1 MNAAQLNQ
9 QKDYPNFPE
18 LSAIDLS
25 LTDARTI
32 LTLQAIRT
40 QGGFPIFPGLQQS
53 NWGRTWG
60 SEKSEHFGVDRLSTA
75 GDVFPARGHVM
86 RFWTLCQEQ
95 AAVGGIGLYL
105 DTRRNGR
112 PWLMVHLDLRP
123 RPRMMW
129 VRDEAGNYW
138 SDNRNP
144 IQFWGCVRSAIAR
157 DVL

>member
-9 QKDYPNFPE
+9 AKDYPNFPE

-40 QGGFPIFPGLQQS
+40 QGGFPIFPGLLQA
-53 NWGRTWG
+53 NWGRTRG
-60 SEKSEHFGVDRLSTA
+60 SETSEHFAVGRLSTA
-75 GDVFPARGHVM
+75 GDVFPQRGHVM
-86 RFWTLCQEQ
+86 RFWTLCQGQEL
-95 AAVGGIGLYL
+95 AGGIGLYL
-105 DTRRNGR
+105 DTRRNGQ
-112 PWLMVHLDLRP
+112 PWLMVHFDLRP
-123 RPRMMW
+123 RPRLMW

-138 SDNRNP
+138 YDTINP
-144 IQFWGCVRSAIAR
+144 IQFWGGIRTAIAR